1 MISTVA
7 ARIRHIATS
16 PSNLLSA
23 GAGLAA
29 VQAQIQ
35 ARRIDFDMGPVTT
48 AVAVFCGVLALA
60 TIAGAVVLGIKRER
74 KKRDAM
80 YESQWQEDI
89 TPGASEDEAEP
100 FVAHENGEPDVSASV
115 EEMFDTEYEDED
127 ADEEGAENK
136 KPVAEGAAS

>member
-1 MISTVA
+1 MIPTVA

-35 ARRIDFDMGPVTT
+35 AQRIDFDMGPVTT

-100 FVAHENGEPDVSASV
+100 FVAHENGEPDVSTSV
-115 EEMFDTEYEDED
+115 EEMFDTAYEDEETEED
-127 ADEEGAENK
+127 AEEE
-136 KPVAEGAAS
+136 KPVAEETAS